1 MTENYDI
8 LKENNLRQMV
18 VEYEKAHPSF
28 LSEQDMRRTEIL
40 AWQLLEGCVLDDE
53 KQSLMFWSE
62 VSDWT
67 KTFYDN
73 LQANLI
79 RKYAIIHDSKSIDK
93 YPVQELFPID
103 VHTLIKQ
110 WNYFPFEYT
119 TLREILSK
127 HSLLDR
133 QR

>member
-28 LSEQDMRRTEIL
+28 LSEQDMRRTEML
-40 AWQLLEGCVLDDE
+40 AWQLLEERVLDDE
-53 KQSLMFWSE
+53 RVSLMFWSE

-93 YPVQELFPID
+93 YPVQELFPI
-103 VHTLIKQ
+103 HHLIKQ
-110 WNYFPFEYT
+110 WDYFPFEYT

-127 HSLLDR
+127 YSLLDR